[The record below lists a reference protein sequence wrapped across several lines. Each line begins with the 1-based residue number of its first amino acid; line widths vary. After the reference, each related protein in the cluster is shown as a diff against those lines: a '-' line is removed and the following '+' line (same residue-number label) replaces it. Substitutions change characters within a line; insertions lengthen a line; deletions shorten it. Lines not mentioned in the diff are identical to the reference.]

1 MTRLRLFSPLLLLS
15 LVFCSVA
22 GALAQSTDRTN
33 LEKEIQSLIDRLKAK
48 EAQLFEP
55 SADDRTAFAEFLR
68 QPHAGLTRLMP
79 REK

>member
-22 GALAQSTDRTN
+22 GALAQPTDRTN

-68 QPHAGLTRLMP
+68 QPP
-79 REK
+79 RA